1 MANNVDNLS
10 IENARLIFRN
20 FAGREGQYNREGDRS
35 FCVILDNEETAL
47 SLQKDGWN
55 VRVLAPREEGDPV
68 GYYLQV
74 KVSYE
79 YRPPRVILMTDK
91 TKKSE
96 LMNEDTIESL
106 DYADIIT
113 TDLTLRPY
121 SWAVNGKEGI
131 KAYLSSMYVTIAED
145 PFAEKYAGV

>member
-1 MANNVDNLS
+1 
-10 IENARLIFRN
+10 
-20 FAGREGQYNREGDRS
+20 
-35 FCVILDNEETAL
+35 
-47 SLQKDGWN
+47 
-55 VRVLAPREEGDPV
+55 
-68 GYYLQV
+68 
-74 KVSYE
+74 
-79 YRPPRVILMTDK
+79 MTDK